1 MHISGDPWNSLSRS
15 LALSLSLCLS
25 CLLDEKHRPFDAV
38 DVDIQTASLS
48 VAR

>member
-15 LALSLSLCLS
+15 LALSLS
-25 CLLDEKHRPFDAV
+25 CLLDEKHHPFDAV
-38 DVDIQTASLS
+38 DIDIQTASLS